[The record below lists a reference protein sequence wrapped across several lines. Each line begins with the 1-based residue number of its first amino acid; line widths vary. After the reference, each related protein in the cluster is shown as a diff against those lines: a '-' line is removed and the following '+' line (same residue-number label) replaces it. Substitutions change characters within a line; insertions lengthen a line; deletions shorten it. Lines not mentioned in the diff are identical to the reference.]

1 MKKILSGIIAL
12 LIALSFPCAFAAEP
26 VTAGE
31 DELHLDCM
39 TIIVGKDVSATGKVI
54 VGHNEDDIGRYVVH
68 HSYVP
73 AAQWP
78 EGTVLPAEDGKAAI
92 LQAEST
98 LGFYWSQVSG
108 INRGASGADTFLNDA
123 GVCIVSN
130 NNAESKE
137 SIYNFIDTDLLTDG
151 GMEYNLRRIVAE
163 RATSARHALELIIEM
178 VETWGYAPS
187 GRAYTV
193 ADSEEAFMIQIL
205 HGRRYIAA
213 RIPDNAVVCMPNHYT
228 FHSLNDVEEMY
239 YSEDL
244 VSHAIEMFYYMPAV
258 EGDYSDFDFAKVY
271 QDEDSYMTDY
281 NVNRQKYAM
290 QILLDREW
298 DVDAEGLPF
307 AIYPEKK
314 ITIEDIMEVLS
325 THYDGTELDERYGTG
340 TSPHDV
346 GTRRICTGSTIEA
359 TIFEFSDAPVL
370 TTAWTAFGRPCQ
382 LPFLPLHPLAGT
394 VDAIDKVENPAKA
407 LETHLTYQIGAADYV
422 PSGWQTMR
430 NFENLMEMQ
439 HSQTIEGVTAL
450 KAELHAGY
458 TALNAQLITRVK
470 AVLEAYGTDAAI
482 EELHA
487 ADVVMAEDAI
497 SALASYAMDHF
508 NIVDIAPCKDFALS
522 WPEMYTVTFTCTTGT
537 PVESSLTFGLT
548 GLNVRTKYAAAL
560 EGTLTHLG
568 NDTYSVCFDPFTMM
582 NNIEH
587 PGTFDFILGG
597 NTEDGAAFAGCTLIS
612 FTE

>member
-1 MKKILSGIIAL
+1 VKKLLAILLAILMCASG
-12 LIALSFPCAFAAEP
+12 CAFASGA

-31 DELHLDCM
+31 DDLHLDCM
-39 TIIVGKDVSATGKVI
+39 TIIVGKDISATGKVI
-54 VGHNEDDIGRYVVH
+54 VGHNEDDIGRYGVH

-73 AAQWP
+73 AAEWP
-78 EGTVLPAEDGKAAI
+78 EGTVLPAEEGKAAI
-92 LQAEST
+92 PQADKT

-108 INRGASGADTFLNDA
+108 INRGASGADTFLNEA

-137 SIYNFIDTDLLTDG
+137 SIYNFFDTNLLTDG
-151 GMEYNLRRIVAE
+151 GMEYNLRRMVGE

-213 RIPDNAVVCMPNHYT
+213 RVPDNAVVCMPNHYT
-228 FHSLNDVEEMY
+228 FHGLDDVEEMY

-244 VSHAIEMFYYMPAV
+244 VSHAIEMFYYTPAV

-271 QDEDSYMTDY
+271 QDEDSYMTAY
-281 NVNRQKYAM
+281 NVNRQKFAM

-307 AIYPEKK
+307 AIYPEEK
-314 ITIEDIMEVLS
+314 ITLEDVIEVLS
-325 THYDGTELDERYGTG
+325 THYEGTELDERYGPG
-340 TSPHDV
+340 AAPHDV
-346 GTRRICTGSTIEA
+346 GVRRICTGSTIEA
-359 TIFEFSDAPVL
+359 TVFEFSDHPLL

-394 VDAIDKVENPAKA
+394 VDAIDKVEDPAKA
-407 LETHLTYQIGAADYV
+407 LENHLTYQPGAADYV

-450 KAELHAGY
+450 KEQYHAEAVAMNQQAVTMNKAILESGDTESAVQGLH
-458 TALNAQLITRVK
+458 QFDCLI
-470 AVLEAYGTDAAI
+470 
-482 EELHA
+482 
-487 ADVVMAEDAI
+487 AENTL
-497 SALASYAMDHF
+497 SALTDHAHANF
-508 NIVDIAPCKDFALS
+508 NIVDIAPCSDFVLTA
-522 WPEMYTVTFTCTTGT
+522 PEVYAVTFTCTTGK
-537 PVESSLTFGLT
+537 PVESSLIFGLA
-548 GLNVRTKYAAAL
+548 GLNVRTKYASAL
-560 EGTLTHLG
+560 EGTLTDLG
-568 NDTYSVCFDPFTMM
+568 GGVYSVSFDPIVMM
-582 NNIEH
+582 GNIEY

-597 NTEDGAAFAGCTLIS
+597 NTEDGAAFAGYALIG
-612 FTE
+612 FIK

>member
-1 MKKILSGIIAL
+1 VKKLFAG
-12 LIALSFPCAFAAEP
+12 LIALILAVTGCALASENI
-26 VTAGE
+26 TAGE

-73 AAQWP
+73 AAEWT
-78 EGTVLPAEDGKAAI
+78 EGTMLPAEEGKASI
-92 LQAEST
+92 PQADST

-108 INRGASGADTFLNDA
+108 INRGASGADSFLNEA

-137 SIYNFIDTDLLTDG
+137 SIYNFFDTNLLTDG
-151 GMEYNLRRIVAE
+151 GMEYNLRRVVGE

-193 ADSEEAFMIQIL
+193 ADSEEAYMIQII

-228 FHSLNDVEEMY
+228 FHGLDDVPEMY

-258 EGDYSDFDFAKVY
+258 EGDFSDFDFAKAY
-271 QDEDSYMTDY
+271 QDEDSYMTAY

-314 ITIEDIMEVLS
+314 ITLEDIMEVLS
-325 THYDGTELDERYGTG
+325 THYEGSELDERFGPG
-340 TSPHDV
+340 AAPHDV
-346 GTRRICTGSTIEA
+346 GARRICTGSTIEA
-359 TIFEFSDAPVL
+359 TVFEFSDAPIL

-394 VDAIDKVENPAKA
+394 VDAIDKVDDPAKA
-407 LETHLTYQIGAADYV
+407 LELHLTYQPGAADFV

-450 KAELHAGY
+450 KEELHTGY
-458 TALNAQLITRVK
+458 TASNAQLITKAK
-470 AVLEAYGTDAAI
+470 AVLEAAGADAAAA
-482 EELHA
+482 ELHIADA
-487 ADVVMAEDAI
+487 AMAENTI
-497 SALASYAMDHF
+497 STLSAYAMDNF
-508 NIVDIAPCKDFALS
+508 NMADIVPCKDFALS
-522 WPEMYTVTFTCTTGT
+522 WPELYTVTFTTDAGK
-537 PVESSLTFGLT
+537 PVESSLLFGLS

-560 EGTLTHLG
+560 EGTLTDLG
-568 NDTYSVCFDPFTMM
+568 NNTYSVSFDPFVMM
-582 NNIEH
+582 NNIEY

-597 NTEDGAAFAGCTLIS
+597 NTEGGAAFAGYALIN

>member
-1 MKKILSGIIAL
+1 MKKLLAGLIAL
-12 LIALSFPCAFAAEP
+12 LIAASYACVSTAEP

-31 DELHLDCM
+31 DDLHLDCM

-54 VGHNEDDIGRYVVH
+54 IGHNEDDIGRYVVH

-78 EGTVLPAEDGKAAI
+78 EGTVLPAEEGKAAI
-92 LQAEST
+92 PQAEST

-137 SIYNFIDTDLLTDG
+137 SIYNFFDTNLLTDG
-151 GMEYNLRRIVAE
+151 GMEYNLRRMVGE

-193 ADSEEAFMIQIL
+193 ADSEEAFMIQIV

-228 FHSLNDVEEMY
+228 FHGLDDVPEMY

-244 VSHAIEMFYYMPAV
+244 VSHAVDMFYYTPAV

-271 QDEDSYMTDY
+271 QDEDSYMTAY

-307 AIYPEKK
+307 AIYPEEK
-314 ITIEDIMEVLS
+314 ITLEDIMEVLS
-325 THYDGTELDERYGTG
+325 AHYEGTDLDERFGPG
-340 TSPHDV
+340 NAPHDV
-346 GTRRICTGSTIEA
+346 GVRRICTGSTIEA
-359 TIFEFSDAPVL
+359 TIFEFADAPLL

-394 VDAIDKVENPAKA
+394 VDAIDKVEDPAQA
-407 LETHLTYQIGAADYV
+407 LELHLTYQPGAADYV

-450 KAELHAGY
+450 KEELHAGY
-458 TALNAQLITRVK
+458 AALNPQLIARAN
-470 AVLEAYGTDAAI
+470 AVLEAYGAEAARQ
-482 EELHA
+482 ELQA
-487 ADVVMAEDAI
+487 ADAVLAEDAV
-497 SALASYAMDHF
+497 STLTGYAMENF
-508 NIVDIAPCKDFALS
+508 TLVDIAPCKDFALS
-522 WPEMYTVTFTCTTGT
+522 APEAYAVTFTCTGGK
-537 PVESSLTFGLT
+537 PVEESLLFGLS
-548 GLNVRTKYAAAL
+548 GLNVRTKYAKAL
-560 EGTLTHLG
+560 EGTLTDLG
-568 NDTYSVCFDPFTMM
+568 NDAYSVCFDPITLMS
-582 NNIEH
+582 NIEY

-597 NTEDGAAFAGCTLIS
+597 NTEDGAAFAGYALIS
-612 FTE
+612 FTK